1 MTRRL
6 KTPQRTESAIEGHM
20 STTRIQAVDIEL
32 AALRDGIDAA
42 VALVD
47 QHRPAVG
54 VVDKAI
60 AFLTD
65 KGLDCGPLQKM
76 SDAFHR
82 RGPRLS
88 AVDIELAALRDG
100 MATAVEL
107 VLERRPPHEVIDEAV
122 AFLRDKGLDTTAL
135 ELRDPNHASTSTG
148 GTLPTLNIKELKRTA
163 LEQAIAKHPR
173 NFSAAIRELGCGRTT
188 FYRHLKE
195 HGLMSEQ

>member
-1 MTRRL
+1 
-6 KTPQRTESAIEGHM
+6 M

-32 AALRDGIDAA
+32 AALRDGVEAA
-42 VALVD
+42 VQLVD
-47 QHRPAVG
+47 AHRPAVG

-60 AFLTD
+60 AFLTE
-65 KGLDCGPLQKM
+65 KGVDCAPLQQL

-82 RGPRLS
+82 RGPRVS

-100 MATAVEL
+100 MSAAVEL
-107 VLERRPPHEVIDEAV
+107 VLERRPPHEVVDEAI
-122 AFLRDKGLDTTAL
+122 AFLTEKGLDTTAL
-135 ELRDPNHASTSTG
+135 ELRDPEHATARSD
-148 GTLPTLNIKELKRTA
+148 GTLPTLNIKELKRMA

-195 HGLMSEQ
+195 HGLLHEQ